1 MEPKTR
7 LDFLIEEFFNTGKL
21 NLNKKDEGI
30 TFDQLESLNEYGTT
44 HRSPFESHPYPKF
57 HKDIAQAIKGGIEAF
72 ESRDYSDSEEKL
84 EYAYDQLVNRSQPGE
99 ESYFEKKY
107 GYNSSEIHRFL
118 QQIPLKKQGE
128 ELFDKLK
135 LDFSQ
140 ISSTDYEIL
149 EQYAQQ
155 LRDFISDIYKKRVE
169 EELKEEIEI
178 ARQKI
183 ENLESRIKGYKDYE
197 KVGVSRTIPQQAE
210 KDEKERKEEIDTS
223 NVEDLPILHQGQDI
237 NNPTNLTTLQF
248 ILLNNYVDKESVEDR
263 KKLNKEIKDRI
274 FGDITKGYV
283 EIFQADNGLKE
294 TGIVDKSTWDKLM
307 KKLTDEQYSYF
318 KAAALNNEK
327 IKVEELEKLVHYKEE
342 ELNDKEELFV
352 NSMSKFLMILLGQ
365 DPYPGVYDV
374 YTYKRGL
381 EYIPEEEFGDD
392 LNNLIRYYTKVPY
405 GDGGSK
411 FRFTIEDLEELKRK
425 KLQYNQSGYVG
436 KEELS
441 KTQELDNENLKKEIK
456 DLEEKIEKKNK
467 KAQDFWDKYPYL
479 FRTDKS
485 GYTDEDIKKNKTD
498 YFKERQD
505 KDLHTSKG
513 FFTKIYDEFKKA
525 IEDKSYSLDE
535 ISNIVF
541 MINNTIYKLFDDTS
555 MTDQTTLN
563 KTKRAIKGILEMV
576 VNAKDRDE
584 MFEFVLNIT
593 DPSTV
598 KAYEYELSFCEC
610 GDGEY
615 FKCDSLG
622 DRSTII
628 PKSRK
633 KMIELIS
640 SNLPVNKCVEEI
652 YRLIGKE
659 KGESIDK
666 YDIIAQKEIVLE
678 DGHTIQPK
686 TKIEVKRTDID
697 KPQYHFLSEFFG
709 VYKSSYN
716 IEHYSYEYAYKRYN
730 EIVSG
735 LVEKLNND
743 DFGITDKIKKD
754 MGGLFLKNYYYFPK
768 GHFDIKWGDTSRGTL
783 EGEKRVVIRY
793 ELTKEGYRWKEGNC
807 NIPEQQMTNESI
819 DKYISEVLGF

>member
-21 NLNKKDEGI
+21 NLNKKDGGI
-30 TFDQLESLNEYGTT
+30 TFDQLESLNEYGGN
-44 HRSPFESHPYPKF
+44 HRSPFESSTYYKF
-57 HKDIAQAIKGGIEAF
+57 HKDIIQAIKEGIEDF
-72 ESRDYSDSEEKL
+72 KSGDYNESEENL
-84 EYAYDQLVNRSQPGE
+84 EWAYDQLVNRSQPGE
-99 ESYFEKKY
+99 ERYFEKKF
-107 GYNSSEIHRFL
+107 GYSSSDIHRLL
-118 QQIPLKKQGE
+118 QQIPLKKQGQ
-128 ELFDKLK
+128 ELFDELK
-135 LDFSQ
+135 LDFSNV
-140 ISSTDYEIL
+140 STANYEIL
-149 EQYAQQ
+149 EDYTQQ
-155 LRDFISDIYKKRVE
+155 LQDFISTIYEKRIE
-169 EELKEEIEI
+169 DEFKEEIEI
-178 ARQKI
+178 ARGKI
-183 ENLESRIKGYKDYE
+183 KNLESRIKGYKDFEE
-197 KVGVSRTIPQQAE
+197 KGVSRTVTQQLE
-210 KDEKERKEEIDTS
+210 KDEEERKEEIDTS
-223 NVEDLPILHQGQDI
+223 NVEDLPTLQQGQDI

-263 KKLNKEIKDRI
+263 KKLNNEIKDRI
-274 FGDITKGYV
+274 FGDITTKYV
-283 EIFQADNGLKE
+283 EIFQSDNGLKK

-307 KKLTDEQYSYF
+307 KKLTQEQYSYF
-318 KAAALNNEK
+318 KEASQKNEK
-327 IKVEELEKLVHYKEE
+327 IKLEELEKLVEYKE

-374 YTYKRGL
+374 YTYNRGL
-381 EYIPEEEFGDD
+381 EYIPEEEFGED
-392 LNNLIRYYTKVPY
+392 LNNLIRDYTKVPY
-405 GDGGSK
+405 GDGDSE
-411 FRFTIEDLEELKRK
+411 FRFIIEDLEELKIK
-425 KLQYNQSGYVG
+425 KHQYNQSGYVG

-441 KTQELDNENLKKEIK
+441 KTQELDNNNLKKEIK

-467 KAQDFWDKYPYL
+467 KAQYFWDKYPYL

-485 GYTDEDIKKNKTD
+485 GYTDEDIEKNKTD
-498 YFKERQD
+498 YFKWRQD

-633 KMIELIS
+633 KMIELIT
-640 SNLPVNKCVEEI
+640 SNLPVNKCVGEI
-652 YRLIGKE
+652 YYLIGKE
-659 KGESIDK
+659 KGENIDK

-678 DGHTIQPK
+678 GGHTIQPK

-697 KPQYHFLSEFFG
+697 KSQYHFLSEFFG

-716 IEHYSYEYAYKRYN
+716 IEHYSYEYAYNRYN

-735 LVEKLNND
+735 LVEKLNED
-743 DFGITDKIKKD
+743 DFGITDNIEKD
-754 MGGLFLKNYYYFPK
+754 MGGLFLEKYIYYPK
-768 GHFDIKWGDTSRGTL
+768 GHFKLEWGDTSRGTIP
-783 EGEKRVVIRY
+783 GEKRVVIRY
-793 ELTKEGYRWKEGNC
+793 KLTKEGYRWKEGNC
-807 NIPEQQMTNESI
+807 NIPEQQMTNESM